1 MCFLLVYDKPV
12 GYKVVIAERTTN
24 DRTIVTSGILSTMM
38 INDKSRTETI
48 TDTYIKSLS
57 ETLPKLPNILI
68 RNNNA
73 ASQYGN
79 TQPLERN
86 KNIARMNRT
95 RKSPNNELQMAYC
108 GDRDTAGR
116 FQFNSMVQLYS
127 PEVMF
132 KTSVSLSEST
142 RLRKGSLKKHI

>member
-1 MCFLLVYDKPV
+1 
-12 GYKVVIAERTTN
+12 
-24 DRTIVTSGILSTMM
+24 MM

-48 TDTYIKSLS
+48 TDNYIRSLS

-95 RKSPNNELQMAYC
+95 RKSPNNELQMAY
-108 GDRDTAGR
+108 TVIETLLVEV
-116 FQFNSMVQLYS
+116 FSLTQWFNYILQKLCLKLLYHYLNQLDL
-127 PEVMF
+127 E
-132 KTSVSLSEST
+132 
-142 RLRKGSLKKHI
+142 